1 MPPNNAKIY
10 LESWM
15 TMSLKGD
22 YEKNLMSM
30 FFGDIW
36 IIWRCRNKI
45 IFIKKRR
52 RSELGGG
59 RGTNEILA
67 RSMDLWEIYGITLL
81 SCCVSDIG

>member
-45 IFIKKRR
+45 IFIKKK
-52 RSELGGG
+52 EEVNWVEAVEQMKFWLDQWTCG
-59 RGTNEILA
+59 RY
-67 RSMDLWEIYGITLL
+67 M
-81 SCCVSDIG
+81 V